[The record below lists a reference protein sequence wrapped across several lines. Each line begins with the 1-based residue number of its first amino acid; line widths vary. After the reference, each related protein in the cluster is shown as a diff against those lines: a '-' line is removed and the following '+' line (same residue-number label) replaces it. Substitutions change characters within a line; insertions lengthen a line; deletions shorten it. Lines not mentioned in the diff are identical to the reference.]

1 MAEQTYLTVDGS
13 RMECLVAVPGEAG
26 IRPALVIAP
35 HLPADRGLEAD
46 AFTHGVA
53 DRYADAGYVCAVPQV
68 FHRQPLERER
78 PEKRRHM
85 HDDEVM
91 RDLTAARE
99 LLAARDDVDGG
110 RIGVL
115 GHCTGGRMAI
125 LAATRDG
132 AYRAAIDFWGGG
144 VNAPWG
150 AGMPAPLER
159 VADIGCP
166 VAGFFGNE
174 DASPSPEEVDELES
188 ALRRHGKPH
197 EFHRY
202 DGAGHAFQNFA
213 NPDRFRPEASEDA
226 WARAVDFLD
235 RHLKGFKAGGRGDR

>member
-1 MAEQTYLTVDGS
+1 MAEQVYLTVDGS
-13 RMECLVAVPGEAG
+13 RMECLVAAPRESG
-26 IRPALVIAP
+26 IHPALVIAP
-35 HLPADRGLEAD
+35 HLPADRGLKAD
-46 AFTHGVA
+46 AFTDGVA
-53 DRYADAGYVCAVPQV
+53 DRYARAGYVCAVPQV
-68 FHRQPLERER
+68 FHRQPVERER

-91 RDLTAARE
+91 MDLSAARDF
-99 LLAARDDVDGG
+99 LAARDDVDRG

-132 AYRAAIDFWGGG
+132 DYRAAIDFWGGG

-150 AGMPAPLER
+150 AGMKAPLDG
-159 VADIGCP
+159 VADIRCP

-174 DASPSPEEVDELES
+174 DPSPSPQEVDELEA
-188 ALRRHGKPH
+188 ALRHHGKIC

-213 NPDRFRPEASEDA
+213 NPERFRANASEDA
-226 WARAVDFLD
+226 WTRAIDFLD
-235 RHLKGFKAGGRGDR
+235 RHLKA

>member
-1 MAEQTYLTVDGS
+1 MAEQIFLTVGGS
-13 RMECLVAVPGEAG
+13 RMECLVAIPGEAG

-35 HLPADRGLEAD
+35 HLPADRGLKAD

-53 DRYADAGYVCAVPQV
+53 DRYADAGYVCVVPQV
-68 FHRQPLERER
+68 FHRQPRERER

-85 HDDEVM
+85 NDDEVM
-91 RDLTAARE
+91 RDLTAARD
-99 LLAARDDVDGG
+99 LLTARDDVDGG

-125 LAATRDG
+125 LAATRDPG
-132 AYRAAIDFWGGG
+132 YRAAIDFWGGG
-144 VNAPWG
+144 VNAAWG
-150 AGMPAPLER
+150 EDLPAPLDR

-174 DASPSPEEVDELES
+174 DASPSREDVDELE
-188 ALRRHGKPH
+188 AAMQRHGKPY

-213 NPDRFRPEASEDA
+213 NLERFRPEASEDA
-226 WARAVDFLD
+226 WAKAIDFLD
-235 RHLKGFKAGGRGDR
+235 RHLKS